1 MRIPP
6 PADYSIYFFSRWF
19 ISEIILS
26 HIPLISQILHILSS
40 YRFYANYFLTD
51 YTDSLQFYSLTDYT
65 DYTESL
71 LFYPLTDYTDLTDS
85 LQFINSQILCNLST
99 HSFFAIYL
107 LTESL
112 LFYPLT
118 DYPDYTDFIEAMLD
132 TVRFRRRPF
141 WPSAVDG
148 QAAQRGCRGGLYG
161 RQRTTDKQH
170 NIAPL
175 GGKGKWTMGW
185 SLWSPQTTA

>member
-1 MRIPP
+1 MQI
-6 PADYSIYFFSRWF
+6 IFSRITRILYNF
-19 ISEIILS
+19 ILS
-26 HIPLISQILHILSS
+26 QITQITQILCYFILS
-40 YRFYANYFLTD
+40 RITR
-51 YTDSLQFYSLTDYT
+51 
-65 DYTESL
+65 
-71 LFYPLTDYTDLTDS
+71 
-85 LQFINSQILCNLST
+85 ISQILCNLST
-99 HSFFAIYL
+99 QSFFAIYQ

-118 DYPDYTDFIEAMLD
+118 DYPDYTDFIKAMLD
-132 TVRFRRRPF
+132 TVRFRGRPF

-185 SLWSPQTTA
+185 SLWPPQTTA

>member
-1 MRIPP
+1 MQI
-6 PADYSIYFFSRWF
+6 IFSRITRILYNF
-19 ISEIILS
+19 ILS
-26 HIPLISQILHILSS
+26 QITQITQILCYFILS
-40 YRFYANYFLTD
+40 RITR
-51 YTDSLQFYSLTDYT
+51 
-65 DYTESL
+65 
-71 LFYPLTDYTDLTDS
+71 
-85 LQFINSQILCNLST
+85 ISQILCNLST
-99 HSFFAIYL
+99 HRIFA
-107 LTESL
+107 
-112 LFYPLT
+112 FYSLT

-132 TVRFRRRPF
+132 TVRFRGRPF

-185 SLWSPQTTA
+185 SLWPPQTTA

>member
-1 MRIPP
+1 MQI
-6 PADYSIYFFSRWF
+6 IFSRITRILYNF
-19 ISEIILS
+19 ILS
-26 HIPLISQILHILSS
+26 QITQITQILCYFILS
-40 YRFYANYFLTD
+40 RITR
-51 YTDSLQFYSLTDYT
+51 
-65 DYTESL
+65 
-71 LFYPLTDYTDLTDS
+71 
-85 LQFINSQILCNLST
+85 ISQILCNLST
-99 HSFFAIYL
+99 HRIFA
-107 LTESL
+107 
-112 LFYPLT
+112 FYSLT

>member
-1 MRIPP
+1 MQI
-6 PADYSIYFFSRWF
+6 IFSRITRILYNF
-19 ISEIILS
+19 ILS
-26 HIPLISQILHILSS
+26 QITQITQILCYFILS
-40 YRFYANYFLTD
+40 RITR
-51 YTDSLQFYSLTDYT
+51 
-65 DYTESL
+65 
-71 LFYPLTDYTDLTDS
+71 
-85 LQFINSQILCNLST
+85 ISQILCNLST
-99 HSFFAIYL
+99 HRIFA
-107 LTESL
+107 
-112 LFYPLT
+112 FYSLT

-132 TVRFRRRPF
+132 TVRFRGRPF